1 MKISIITVTYNSE
14 RTIEQTIQSV
24 LSQDYPNIEYI
35 IIDGLSSDQT
45 LSLIKK
51 YESKI
56 SRLISE
62 KDHGIYDA
70 LNKGINLATGDIVA
84 ILHSDDFY
92 AHNRVI
98 SKYVDVFTQSAAD
111 AVYADLNYVDA
122 QNTHRVVRKW
132 VSGIYQPHL
141 FYEGWMPPH
150 PTFLI
155 KTNIL
160 KQKGLY
166 NTSFK
171 TAADYELM
179 LRMILGHQISLAYLN
194 EVTVLMRTG
203 GQSNVSIKNRIQA
216 NIEDRK
222 AWKINGLKPK
232 WYTLFKKPL
241 GKIFQFFK

>member
-24 LSQDYPNIEYI
+24 LSQNYPNIEYI
-35 IIDGLSSDQT
+35 LVDGLSTDQT
-45 LSLIKK
+45 LPIIKK

-56 SRLISE
+56 NHLISE
-62 KDHGIYDA
+62 KDFGIYDA
-70 LNKGINLATGDIVA
+70 LNKGILLATGDVIA

-92 AHNRVI
+92 SHNQVI
-98 SKYVDVFTQSAAD
+98 TKYVEVFKSSDAD
-111 AVYADLNYVDA
+111 AVYADLNYVDSH
-122 QNTHRVVRKW
+122 QTDKLVRKW
-132 VSGIYQPHL
+132 VSGAYDSHL

-155 KTNIL
+155 KTNVI
-160 KQKGLY
+160 KQYGLY
-166 NTSFK
+166 NTNFK

-179 LRMILGHQISLAYLN
+179 LRMIVGHKISLAYLN

-203 GQSNVSIKNRIQA
+203 GQSNVSLANRILA
-216 NIEDRK
+216 NLEDRK
-222 AWKINGLKPK
+222 AWKVNKLKPK

-241 GKIFQFFK
+241 LKIFQFLK